1 MMNDRSPTPAL
12 DASGP
17 DQPRPDRPDIGKPE
31 RFKDKDGS
39 ERGRRLLGLAV
50 LLVLGAALARGAWLH
65 YRQYRQ
71 AVTTAEERTNFVPN
85 VRVGTVTMSDSMLN
99 VMQPCTTL
107 AFEAANIY
115 ARASGY
121 ILKRY
126 VDIGSRV
133 KQGDLLVEITAP
145 ELVDQV
151 RQAEANVSQS
161 EASLR
166 QTEANRE
173 LAYVTNRRTVVLV
186 GQGWQTKQQGD
197 TDRLTLAAQENAAQA
212 NQYNTKS
219 QLQQLRVSRQLKSYL
234 QVVAPFDGVVTQR
247 NVDVGSLVQA
257 DATSGTFLFTMMQS
271 DVMRIQAYVPQ
282 DQAFGLSP
290 GNEAVVHVPEMP
302 NRSFPGKVTR
312 IADALQPGTRTLL
325 TEVDVPNPDGV
336 LTPGTYC
343 TVELRVPR
351 RTRSFIV
358 PADAVIF
365 NQYGLRVAAVQNDT
379 VHMQQ
384 ITIARD
390 FGREV
395 EVLTGIENGDKV
407 ILNPRADLEDGS
419 RVHVQAA
426 PAAANP

>member
-1 MMNDRSPTPAL
+1 MMNDRSPGPTL
-12 DASGP
+12 DAPGP
-17 DQPRPDRPDIGKPE
+17 EQPRPDRPDVAKPE
-31 RFKDKDGS
+31 RFKDKG
-39 ERGRRLLGLAV
+39 GRHLLGLVV
-50 LLVLGAALARGAWLH
+50 LLVLGAALARGAWWH
-65 YRQYRQ
+65 YTQYRQ
-71 AVTTAEERTNFVPN
+71 AVTTAEARANFVPN
-85 VRVGTVTMSDSMLN
+85 VRVGTVTLSGSVLN

-107 AFEAANIY
+107 AFEAADIY

-133 KQGDLLVEITAP
+133 KQGDLLVEISAP
-145 ELVDQV
+145 ELDDQV
-151 RQAEANVSQS
+151 RQAEANMSQS

-197 TDRLTLAAQENAAQA
+197 VDRLTLTAQQNAAQA
-212 NQYNTKS
+212 NEFNTKS

-257 DATSGTFLFTMMQS
+257 DATIGTFLFTMMQS

-325 TEVDVPNPDGV
+325 TEVDVPNPDGA

-351 RTRSFIV
+351 RTASFIV

-395 EVLTGIENGDKV
+395 EVLTGVENGDKV

-426 PAAANP
+426 PATATP